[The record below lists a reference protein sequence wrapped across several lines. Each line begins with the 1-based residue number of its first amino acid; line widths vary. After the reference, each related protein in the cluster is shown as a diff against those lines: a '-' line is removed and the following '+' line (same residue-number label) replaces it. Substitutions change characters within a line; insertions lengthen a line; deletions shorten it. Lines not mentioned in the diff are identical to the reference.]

1 MILNWKNT
9 ALRGHHARVQIIDRH
24 LSATASAGG
33 PPASIQIVNILADA
47 EEEYLGIQVREE
59 GGAAYDW
66 PAAVDPFAPGCAVPM
81 VEDEGERVMMVC
93 VEDWLDI
100 LSGTYYVYEV
110 AL

>member
-9 ALRGHHARVQIIDRH
+9 GARGYHARVQIIDRH
-24 LSATASAGG
+24 LSATAAGGG
-33 PPASIQIVNILADA
+33 PPVSVQIVNILVDA
-47 EEEYLGIQVREE
+47 EEKYIGIQVREE

-66 PAAVDPFAPGCAVPM
+66 PAAVDPFTPGSATPM
-81 VEDEGERVMMVC
+81 VEDEGERVMMAC

-100 LSGTYYVYEV
+100 LSGSYYVYEV